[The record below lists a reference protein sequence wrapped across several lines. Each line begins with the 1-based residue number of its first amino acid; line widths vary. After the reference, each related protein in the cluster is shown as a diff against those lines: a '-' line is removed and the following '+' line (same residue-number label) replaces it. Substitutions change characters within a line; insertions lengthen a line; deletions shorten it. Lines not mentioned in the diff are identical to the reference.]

1 MKTLYLVLYIIAAVL
16 FLVAVFVPSPA
27 VTAGGKVRGFHL
39 VAAGL
44 FTWVLVD
51 VIRQWDFVAD

>member
-1 MKTLYLVLYIIAAVL
+1 MKSLYLVLYIVAAIL

-27 VTAGGKVRGFHL
+27 VATGGKVRGFHL

-44 FTWVLVD
+44 FVWVLVD
-51 VIRQWDFVAD
+51 VIRQWDFVVD